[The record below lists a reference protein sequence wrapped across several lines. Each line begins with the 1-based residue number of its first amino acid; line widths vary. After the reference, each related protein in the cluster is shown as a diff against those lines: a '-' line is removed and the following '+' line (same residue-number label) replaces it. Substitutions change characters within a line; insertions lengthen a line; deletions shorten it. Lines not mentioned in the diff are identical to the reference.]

1 MIKYIA
7 IILLI
12 VNMALGFFVWL
23 EDHNNTR
30 LRVIRLGV
38 IVLLAVV
45 LLFTIYFVDG

>member
-12 VNMALGFFVWL
+12 VNMALGLFVWL
-23 EDHNNTR
+23 EDHNNAS
-30 LRVIRLGV
+30 LRVIRLG
-38 IVLLAVV
+38 IVLLLAVV